1 MAYILN
7 PLGLTPEHNIAVADM
22 QKNPAKY
29 GIGSQF
35 DYAAESAKDMV
46 NKASNPATATMS
58 AIGNVVARP
67 VYDFYDAAKEYGK
80 KGYQGEFSFSPQG
93 AVDFAKNLGA
103 FGKEFLG
110 QKPVTMMGG
119 ALKGGIESLG
129 TSLGESIYDK
139 FNPEETSIDPTG
151 KNLFT
156 EYYEDDPYAGI
167 EGQTAFFNPLSLLTF
182 GSKMLGPAH
191 AYKTGGINELMKYK
205 IRKEISKDVAKKG
218 KKAAQKILEAK
229 AAAKAKA
236 EAEARKKQQQKTI
249 AAKGTAQGSG
259 GTFVHSRGAMKGYE
273 KGAGGGK
280 DAPSEHFYI
289 ARGGLAQRAPRY
301 ANGGLINFYR
311 YGGFI

>member
-1 MAYILN
+1 MANLFNTAAQKVSDFANLDKVQALESKYGAGSTGLPSDARHMAAMNQLSNAIATPIN
-7 PLGLTPEHNIAVADM
+7 KISEPLGTFVGDTGAFAAGLINEIPGVYRSIKGDAPIKDVWEDIAANWKGSFGTPNITTSEEIYKDV
-22 QKNPAKY
+22 Y
-29 GIGSQF
+29 GI
-35 DYAAESAKDMV
+35 
-46 NKASNPATATMS
+46 P
-58 AIGNVVARP
+58 
-67 VYDFYDAAKEYGK
+67 
-80 KGYQGEFSFSPQG
+80 
-93 AVDFAKNLGA
+93 
-103 FGKEFLG
+103 
-110 QKPVTMMGG
+110 
-119 ALKGGIESLG
+119 
-129 TSLGESIYDK
+129 
-139 FNPEETSIDPTG
+139 SIDPTG
-151 KNLFT
+151 RNLFT
-156 EYYEDDPYAGI
+156 QYYEDDPYAGI

-259 GTFVHSRGAMKGYE
+259 GTFVHSSGAMKGYE